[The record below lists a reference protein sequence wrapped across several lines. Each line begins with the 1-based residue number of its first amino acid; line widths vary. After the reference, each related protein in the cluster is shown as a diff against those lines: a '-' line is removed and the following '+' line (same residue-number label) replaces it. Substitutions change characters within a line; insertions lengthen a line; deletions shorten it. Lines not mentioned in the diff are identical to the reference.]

1 MGLFGGSSTTAP
13 VTTTNITETTRE
25 VNQQLSDSLGIS
37 AEGRST
43 VNVTDAGAIAQNAEV
58 ARAVVAG
65 SNNLVNQVSRVVAG
79 TNDSITNALQQSLSF
94 GRSAQDVNRSA
105 LSDAL
110 SFGRSAQS
118 LIKDSTSGALD
129 KALNFAR
136 STSTDANALIK
147 QNISGA
153 LTAVERATQSAIGA
167 AQPSVDVKQIA
178 IVVVL
183 VLGVTI
189 FMVSKK

>member
-1 MGLFGGSSTTAP
+1 MGLFSGGNSTTSP
-13 VTTTNITETTRE
+13 NTTTNTTENIRE
-25 VNQQLSDSLGIS
+25 VNQQLENALGIS
-37 AEGRST
+37 ADGQSSVT
-43 VNVTDAGAIAQNAEV
+43 ITDAGAIKQNAEV

-94 GRSAQDVNRSA
+94 GRSAQDVNR
-105 LSDAL
+105 DV
-110 SFGRSAQS
+110 F
-118 LIKDSTSGALD
+118 D
-129 KALNFAR
+129 KAFGFAR
-136 STSTDANALIK
+136 ATASDANALVK
-147 QNISGA
+147 QNLSGA
-153 LTAVERATQSAIGA
+153 LSTVERATQSAIGA

-189 FMVSKK
+189 FLVSKK